1 MKRLLGVCGVMVILA
16 SLATPAKAGGGCHL
30 GYSDERTT
38 AVRLEMN
45 CFSPTVARI
54 DPGDTVTFRNE
65 DGIVH
70 AVGGI
75 GDSFGHHKELAPGKA
90 MSFQFQD
97 EGTFPYVCVYHPS
110 MGGAIVVGDG
120 EGKGVPNASVFP
132 AEPADEAPVEGAA
145 AVESENSAST
155 PAGAS
160 SDRGW
165 MVGAG
170 IAIGLVLLVVAALP
184 RRRELPQL

>member
-1 MKRLLGVCGVMVILA
+1 MKRLLGLCGVMILLA
-16 SLATPAKAGGGCHL
+16 SLATPAAAGGGCHL
-30 GYSDERTT
+30 GYSDEPT
-38 AVRLEMN
+38 ATVRLEMN

-54 DPGDTVTFRNE
+54 DPGDTVTFRNV

-90 MSFQFQD
+90 MTFRFQD
-97 EGTFPYVCVYHPS
+97 EGTFPYVCIYHPS

-132 AEPADEAPVEGAA
+132 AEPTEEGSAEETAAVAATSDSAA
-145 AVESENSAST
+145 AKS
-155 PAGAS
+155 S

-170 IAIGLVLLVVAALP
+170 IAIGLVLLVIAALP
-184 RRRELPQL
+184 RRRSVPQL

>member
-1 MKRLLGVCGVMVILA
+1 MKRLLGVCGVMVMLA
-16 SLATPAKAGGGCHL
+16 SLATPASAGGGCHL
-30 GYSDERTT
+30 GYSDERAAT
-38 AVRLEMN
+38 VRLEMN

-54 DPGDTVTFRNE
+54 DPGDTVTFRNV

-75 GDSFGHHKELAPGKA
+75 GDSFGHHKELAPGKT

-97 EGTFPYVCVYHPS
+97 EGTFPYVCIYHPS

-120 EGKGVPNASVFP
+120 EGKGVPTASVLP
-132 AEPADEAPVEGAA
+132 AEPADEATGEEAASAQPEVAAPVAE
-145 AVESENSAST
+145 T
-155 PAGAS
+155 

-184 RRRELPQL
+184 RRRSLPQL

>member
-1 MKRLLGVCGVMVILA
+1 MKRLLGVCGVVVMLA
-16 SLATPAKAGGGCHL
+16 SLATPAAAGGGCHL
-30 GYSDERTT
+30 GYSDERTAT
-38 AVRLEMN
+38 VRLEMN

-54 DPGDTVTFRNE
+54 DPGDSVTFRNV

-75 GDSFGHHKELAPGKA
+75 GDSFGHHKELAPGNT
-90 MSFQFQD
+90 MSFRFAD
-97 EGTFPYVCVYHPS
+97 EGTFPYVCIYHPS

-120 EGKGVPNASVFP
+120 EGKGVPDASVFP
-132 AEPADEAPVEGAA
+132 VEPGDEAPPDGAA
-145 AVESENSAST
+145 VVESEVAAA
-155 PAGAS
+155 PARAS
-160 SDRGW
+160 SDKGW

-184 RRRELPQL
+184 RRRSVPQL

>member
-1 MKRLLGVCGVMVILA
+1 MKRLVGLCAMAIVVAGI
-16 SLATPAKAGGGCHL
+16 ATPAAAGGGCH
-30 GYSDERTT
+30 GGFTDEPT
-38 AVRLEMN
+38 ATVRLEMN

-54 DPGDTVTFRNE
+54 DPGDTVTFRNV

-90 MSFQFQD
+90 MSFQFED
-97 EGTFPYVCVYHPS
+97 EGTFPYVCIYHPS

-120 EGKGVPNASVFP
+120 AGKNVPAASVFP
-132 AEPADEAPVEGAA
+132 VEPADEAPTDDAA
-145 AVESENSAST
+145 AATSESATVGSE
-155 PAGAS
+155 
-160 SDRGW
+160 RGW

-170 IAIGLVLLVVAALP
+170 IAIGLVLLVIAALP
-184 RRRELPQL
+184 RRRSVPQL